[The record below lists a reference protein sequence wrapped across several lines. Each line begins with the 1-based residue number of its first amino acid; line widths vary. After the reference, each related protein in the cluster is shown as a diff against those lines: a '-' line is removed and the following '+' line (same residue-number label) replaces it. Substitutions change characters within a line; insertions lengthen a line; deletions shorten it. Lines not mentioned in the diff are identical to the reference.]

1 MIAQISSPIRALIL
15 LLTIIA
21 SLYILLPYA
30 SPHSASSFNRWQAN
44 DATATDI
51 PPDALAT
58 DIPPDALPAKAPQN
72 ASPPSFKSP
81 VAGTPEVAENHV
93 SGDLTDHPDEGGPR
107 VRQTTML
114 YETGNFNAIY
124 ERSVDTHIKHG
135 EKWGVPTYVL
145 RRDVIEEGFFNKP
158 AYILGLM
165 IEEMA
170 KPLDKRAGWI
180 VYVKLAPYRT
190 RMRFA

>member
-1 MIAQISSPIRALIL
+1 MIAQISSPIRALIF

-30 SPHSASSFNRWQAN
+30 SPRSASSFNRWRVN
-44 DATATDI
+44 NATATE
-51 PPDALAT
+51 
-58 DIPPDALPAKAPQN
+58 IPPDALPAKAPQN
-72 ASPPSFKSP
+72 AIPPSFKSP
-81 VAGTPEVAENHV
+81 VAGTPKVADNHI
-93 SGDLTDHPDEGGPR
+93 SGDLTDDADEGGPR

-135 EKWGVPTYVL
+135 EKWGVSTHVL
-145 RRDVIEEGFFNKP
+145 RRDVIEAGFFNKP

-170 KPLDKRAGWI
+170 KPDGKRAGWI
-180 VYVKLAPYRT
+180 VYVKLEPYRS
-190 RMRFA
+190 RMRSV